1 MKNTLFSIATVS
13 AFLLGGPAFAG
24 QKTATIEVTG
34 LWCSSCP
41 YIAAKAVTA
50 IPSAEIV
57 DGFYDPNQQLAQF
70 VVQYDDEMTTL
81 AALVGATED
90 YGYPA
95 SLVPEDA
102 GDS

>member
-1 MKNTLFSIATVS
+1 MKSILYSFATVS
-13 AFLLGGPAFAG
+13 ALFIAGPSLAG
-24 QKTATIEVTG
+24 EKIATIEVTG

-41 YIAAKAVTA
+41 YIAAQAVTD

-57 DGFYDPNQQLAQF
+57 DGFYDPNLQLAHF
-70 VVQYDDEMTTL
+70 VVQFDDEMTTL
-81 AALVGATED
+81 AAVIGATEE

-95 SLVPEDA
+95 SLVPDDT